1 MLGSAAML
9 GAFALGALGVVF
21 LCGWRVL
28 DHRAD
33 RVQMAR
39 LIALQP
45 TDPVRFSASMVAD
58 LPAPA
63 RRYFTYAIAEGT
75 PLFKVAILEMSGQ
88 FSLGSKALPKYQ
100 KMSASQVLAAPEG
113 FVWKMV
119 CGSGLGRM
127 SGSDSG
133 LWTRFW
139 LGGLVPVARFGST
152 NDHRR
157 AAFGRYIAEALFWTP
172 GVYLLM
178 DNVKWTAVSGDTFRV
193 SVPHAGLEQ
202 SVDVTIEADGR
213 PSKVVFPRWSNANP
227 DGTYREQPFPIGSN
241 LLARICQHIKAL
253 RAFACLPMWRQEII
267 LEQTRISR
275 SILRMS
281 RLSAFHVRLTDEWE
295 RTALHL
301 RYVWPHIMRSFCPRE
316 FCHSRWHCPSCHKTV
331 PPSVYATALMWP
343 TWI

>member
-1 MLGSAAML
+1 MLGSAAIL
-9 GAFALGALGVVF
+9 VAFAFAFALGALGVVF

-33 RVQMAR
+33 RAQMAR

-45 TDPVRFSASMVAD
+45 TDPPRFSASMVAD

-63 RRYFTYAIAEGT
+63 RRYFTYAITEGT
-75 PLFKVAILEMSGQ
+75 PLFKVAILEMTGQ

-100 KMSASQVLAAPEG
+100 KMSATQVLAAPEG

-119 CGSGLGRM
+119 CGSGLRRM

-139 LGGLVPVARFGST
+139 LGGIVPVARFGGT

-172 GVYLLM
+172 GAYLLR

-193 SVPHAGLEQ
+193 SVPNAGLEQ

-227 DGTYREQPFPIGSN
+227 DGTYREQPFG
-241 LLARICQHIKAL
+241 AY
-253 RAFACLPMWRQEII
+253 
-267 LEQTRISR
+267 
-275 SILRMS
+275 
-281 RLSAFHVRLTDEWE
+281 LSAHQSFDGFRLPTHVEAGNHFGTDVYFPFYIAEVTSV
-295 RTALHL
+295 R
-301 RYVWPHIMRSFCPRE
+301 F
-316 FCHSRWHCPSCHKTV
+316 PSA
-331 PPSVYATALMWP
+331 PDR
-343 TWI
+343 

>member
-9 GAFALGALGVVF
+9 VAFALGALGVVF

-33 RVQMAR
+33 RAQMAR

-45 TDPVRFSASMVAD
+45 NDPPRFSASMVAD

-63 RRYFTYAIAEGT
+63 RRYFTYAIAAGT
-75 PLFKVAILEMSGQ
+75 PLFKVVILEMTGQ

-100 KMSASQVLAAPEG
+100 KMSATQVLAAPEG

-119 CGSGLGRM
+119 CGAGPRRM

-133 LWTRFW
+133 SWTRFW
-139 LGGLVPVARFGST
+139 LGGIVPVARFSGT

-172 GVYLLM
+172 GAYLLM
-178 DNVKWTAVSGDTFRV
+178 DNVRWMAVSVDTFRV
-193 SVPHAGLEQ
+193 SVQYAGLEQ

-227 DGTYREQPFPIGSN
+227 DGVYREQ
-241 LLARICQHIKAL
+241 
-253 RAFACLPMWRQEII
+253 AFGAY
-267 LEQTRISR
+267 
-275 SILRMS
+275 
-281 RLSAFHVRLTDEWE
+281 LSAHQSFEGFRLPTHVEAGNHFGTDAYFPFYIADV
-295 RTALHL
+295 TSVGL
-301 RYVWPHIMRSFCPRE
+301 
-316 FCHSRWHCPSCHKTV
+316 PSA
-331 PPSVYATALMWP
+331 PDR
-343 TWI
+343 